1 MKVNKFTRQ
10 LIEDYIKNAIHP
22 YQPLYGERD
31 MSISAATKAIIY
43 AVERQSVAPNQLRD
57 KR

>member
-1 MKVNKFTRQ
+1 MKVNNFTRQ

-22 YQPLYGERD
+22 YKPLYGERD
-31 MSISAATKAIIY
+31 MTISAATKAIID
-43 AVERQSVAPNQLRD
+43 AVENQFLAPQPI